1 MPIASIRRRLS
12 ALETL
17 GLWLRAPNFP
27 PFTSAE
33 VAEIAGRIQL
43 GARLDRI
50 ELDRLERQSP
60 IIDGELLMTC
70 HRGQVFV
77 KRYVGVNLA
86 EI

>member
-1 MPIASIRRRLS
+1 VGS
-12 ALETL
+12 
-17 GLWLRAPNFP
+17 
-27 PFTSAE
+27 
-33 VAEIAGRIQL
+33 
-43 GARLDRI
+43 RLDRI
-50 ELDRLERQSP
+50 ELGRLEKQSP

>member
-1 MPIASIRRRLS
+1 MPITSIRRRIA
-12 ALETL
+12 ALEKT

-33 VAEIAGRIQL
+33 VAEIAGRIQV
-43 GARLDRI
+43 GSRLDRI
-50 ELDRLERQSP
+50 ELGRLEKQSP

-86 EI
+86 EV

>member
-1 MPIASIRRRLS
+1 LPIASIRRRLS

-27 PFTSAE
+27 PFTAAE
-33 VAEIAGRIQL
+33 VAEIAGRIQT
-43 GARLDRI
+43 GARLNRI
-50 ELDRLERQSP
+50 ELGRLEKQSP
-60 IIDGELLMTC
+60 IMDGELLMTC

>member
-1 MPIASIRRRLS
+1 LPIASIRRRLN

-17 GLWLRAPNFP
+17 GLWLRAPDFR
-27 PFTSAE
+27 PFTSAG
-33 VAEIAGRIQL
+33 VTEIAGRVQT
-43 GARLDRI
+43 GSRLDKI
-50 ELDRLERQSP
+50 ELGRLEKQSP

-77 KRYVGVNLA
+77 KRYLGVNLA

>member
-1 MPIASIRRRLS
+1 
-12 ALETL
+12 
-17 GLWLRAPNFP
+17 
-27 PFTSAE
+27 
-33 VAEIAGRIQL
+33 L
-43 GARLDRI
+43 GARLDRV

>member
-1 MPIASIRRRLS
+1 MN

-17 GLWLRAPNFP
+17 GLWLRAPNLP

-43 GARLDRI
+43 GSRLDRT
-50 ELDRLERQSP
+50 ELGRLEKQSP

-77 KRYVGVNLA
+77 KRYVGIDLA
-86 EI
+86 VV